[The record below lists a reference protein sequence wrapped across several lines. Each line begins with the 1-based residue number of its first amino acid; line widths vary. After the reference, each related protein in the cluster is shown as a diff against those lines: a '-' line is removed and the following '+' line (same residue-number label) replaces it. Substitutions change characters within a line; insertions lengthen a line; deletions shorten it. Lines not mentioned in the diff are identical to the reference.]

1 MAQALGNPLG
11 LGARGVAIVSAAVL
25 AIATSIG
32 AGAAA
37 AAETEVQTAEG
48 TLAGAWLPGYR
59 LFEGIPYAEPPVGN
73 LRWRPPQSP
82 HAWTGVRPALEPGD
96 ECVQQAI
103 FWRPGSP
110 ASWHEDCLYLNVYA
124 PAAEAG
130 GKRPV
135 MVWFHGGGWVNGAG
149 TDVQPS
155 WLAAEGNVV
164 VTVNYRLGALGYLAA
179 PALDA
184 ESSDKQSSG
193 QYGDLDKVEALRW
206 VKRNIAS
213 FGGDPERVTIAGQ
226 SAGAGSVCWLMASP
240 AAKGL
245 FQRAVIQ
252 SIGDCVNIDHKE
264 AVQRG
269 ARFAQAA
276 GCGDATDTAECLR
289 SKSPAQIID
298 AQIAAGLAWRPVQ
311 GGEAQPTLAPAAF
324 AAGEF
329 NRTPVIIG
337 NTRHEVRAFVYEG
350 GDLSKQPVTAP
361 SFEAA
366 VRKQQGANADRVL
379 EAYPLT
385 SAPGAVL
392 AAVGTDSGFACN
404 AAPVVADLAKW
415 TPTFAYEFR
424 DETSPPRPY
433 MTTPPSFPLG
443 ASHTSDVPYV
453 WQSETTVP
461 LTPDQMALARIM
473 LSFWSNFAAT
483 GDPNGAALPE
493 WPRYEAQSPRRIG
506 FLAGGAVE
514 EVSADAYAQEHHC
527 ALWDAL
533 ARERAP

>member
-1 MAQALGNPLG
+1 MAQALRNPLG
-11 LGARGVAIVSAAVL
+11 LSAAGLAIVSAAVL
-25 AIATSIG
+25 ATAPSI
-32 AGAAA
+32 GAAA
-37 AAETEVQTAEG
+37 ATPVETQVQTAEG

-59 LFEGIPYAEPPVGN
+59 LFQGIPYAEPPVGN

-124 PAAEAG
+124 PPAEAG
-130 GKRPV
+130 GKRQV

-252 SIGDCVNIDHKE
+252 SIGDCVNIPLPL
-264 AVQRG
+264 VGRSG
-269 ARFAQAA
+269 AR
-276 GCGDATDTAECLR
+276 
-289 SKSPAQIID
+289 
-298 AQIAAGLAWRPVQ
+298 
-311 GGEAQPTLAPAAF
+311 
-324 AAGEF
+324 
-329 NRTPVIIG
+329 
-337 NTRHEVRAFVYEG
+337 EG
-350 GDLSKQPVTAP
+350 ALI
-361 SFEAA
+361 
-366 VRKQQGANADRVL
+366 
-379 EAYPLT
+379 T
-385 SAPGAVL
+385 SAAQ
-392 AAVGTDSGFACN
+392 T
-404 AAPVVADLAKW
+404 
-415 TPTFAYEFR
+415 
-424 DETSPPRPY
+424 
-433 MTTPPSFPLG
+433 
-443 ASHTSDVPYV
+443 
-453 WQSETTVP
+453 ETTET
-461 LTPDQMALARIM
+461 LHA
-473 LSFWSNFAAT
+473 
-483 GDPNGAALPE
+483 
-493 WPRYEAQSPRRIG
+493 PRG
-506 FLAGGAVE
+506 T
-514 EVSADAYAQEHHC
+514 
-527 ALWDAL
+527 
-533 ARERAP
+533 

>member
-1 MAQALGNPLG
+1 MAEAVARALGVAGVVVASAAIFAMASPI
-11 LGARGVAIVSAAVL
+11 GARAAP
-25 AIATSIG
+25 T
-32 AGAAA
+32 
-37 AAETEVQTAEG
+37 AEAQVQTAEG
-48 TLAGAWLPGYR
+48 TLVGRWQPGYR
-59 LFEGIPYAEPPVGN
+59 LFEAIPYAEPPVGTM
-73 LRWRPPQSP
+73 RWRPPQAP
-82 HAWTGVRPALEPGD
+82 HPWTGARPALQAGD

-103 FWRPGSP
+103 FWRPESL

-124 PAAEAG
+124 PPSEAD

-135 MVWFHGGGWVNGAG
+135 LVWFHGGGWVNGAS

-155 WLAAEGNVV
+155 WLTAEGNVV
-164 VTVNYRLGALGYLAA
+164 VTVNYRLGALGFLAL

-193 QYGDLDKVEALRW
+193 QYGDLDKIEALRW
-206 VKRNIAS
+206 IQRNIAA

-252 SIGDCVNIDHKE
+252 SIGDCLNIDHKD
-264 AVQRG
+264 ATQRG

-276 GCGDATDTAECLR
+276 GCGDASDVAECLR

-298 AQIAAGLAWRPVQ
+298 AQIATGISWRPAQ

-329 NRTPVIIG
+329 NRVPVIIG

-350 GDLSKQPVTAP
+350 NDLTKQPVTAAF
-361 SFEAA
+361 FEAA

-385 SAPGAVL
+385 SAPGAAL
-392 AAVGTDSGFACN
+392 AAVGTDAAFACN
-404 AAPVVADLAKW
+404 AVPVVTDLAKW

-433 MTTPPSFPLG
+433 MNVPPSFPLG

-453 WQSETTVP
+453 WQSETVAP
-461 LTPDQMALARIM
+461 LTPTQMMLARIM
-473 LSFWSNFAAT
+473 LGFWSNFAAT
-483 GDPNGAALPE
+483 GDPNGASLPA
-493 WPRYEAQSPRRIG
+493 WPRYDGQAPERIG

-527 ALWDAL
+527 GLWDAL
-533 ARERAP
+533 AREKAP